1 MEYIGNKNETYTSVL
16 AATDNFPELKI
27 SEFQSLFNFLS
38 NETEAGI
45 LQQAKVSRIKVHR
58 ELTDTIAQYDD
69 LTALSVDKFGDE
81 EAGTTLYTQAV
92 FALIAS
98 ELIGIKLSTDSTA
111 EAADRQ
117 EALNSKKY
125 HCEVQYRQAVD
136 MLIHGKETYC
146 FEVV

>member
-1 MEYIGNKNETYTSVL
+1 MEFVGNKNEVYSSVL
-16 AATDNFPELKI
+16 AATDNFPALKI

-45 LQQAKVSRIKVHR
+45 LQQTKVSRIKVHR
-58 ELTDTIAQYDD
+58 ELVDTIAQYED
-69 LTALSVDKFGDE
+69 LASLSTDKFGDE
-81 EAGTTLYTQAV
+81 EAGTTLYKQAV
-92 FALIAS
+92 FALTAS
-98 ELIGIKLSTDSTA
+98 ELIGIKLSTDTTA

-117 EALNSKKY
+117 EALNSKKQ

-136 MLIHGKETYC
+136 MLIHGEETYC

>member
-1 MEYIGNKNETYTSVL
+1 MDYVGNKNEQYTSVL

-27 SEFQSLFNFLS
+27 SEFQSVFNFLS

-58 ELTDTIAQYDD
+58 ELVDTIAQYEN

-81 EAGTTLYTQAV
+81 ESGTTLYKQAV
-92 FALIAS
+92 FALTAS
-98 ELIGIKLSTDSTA
+98 ELVGIKLSTDATA

-117 EALNSKKY
+117 EALLSKKES
-125 HCEVQYRQAVD
+125 CEVQYRQAVD
-136 MLIHGKETYC
+136 LLIHGKETYC